1 MCFLFSVWISRSDV
15 LLGTDTRKS
24 KLYQIHSS
32 KWIQLYQ
39 MTRYYLEKVSPQNCL
54 GKQETRERRHRKA
67 TEFIENR
74 VKVHQ
79 HAWEDATKKKK
90 KDSKRFMWRHVW
102 IPPHPPPV
110 VQFFFFACWC
120 CGANLTLSTS

>member
-1 MCFLFSVWISRSDV
+1 
-15 LLGTDTRKS
+15 
-24 KLYQIHSS
+24 
-32 KWIQLYQ
+32 

-90 KDSKRFMWRHVW
+90 KTQKDSCDGMSGSL
-102 IPPHPPPV
+102 PTHP
-110 VQFFFFACWC
+110 
-120 CGANLTLSTS
+120 L